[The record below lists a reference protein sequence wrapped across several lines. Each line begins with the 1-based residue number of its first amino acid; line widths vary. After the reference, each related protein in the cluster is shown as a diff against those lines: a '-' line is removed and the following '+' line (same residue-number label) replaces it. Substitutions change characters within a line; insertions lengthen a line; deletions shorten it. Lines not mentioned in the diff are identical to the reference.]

1 MAGINLD
8 ITDDDVYVDPVKG
21 IRVIEICATFAEFS
35 KTRIITIT
43 VGGKFAYK
51 GYYTGDYSQQV
62 QALIVDSGD
71 TEFIA
76 HAAVEM
82 LPDGTTPKTR
92 IKATMYLA
100 TGQGQSWSGE
110 QYIQF
115 GRVSRNGKIGEI
127 SHAYFGSDCTVT
139 INPPE
144 IQDAYEDMDEY
155 LIFNLDFYLGGWSYS
170 VNDVQYNPM
179 YPDKNRSV
187 TLKIPI
193 EVINRIPKD
202 MLCGIVKVE
211 LRTYSYCD
219 VTTQIGETSTATF
232 RVFVPDDIK
241 PIIYSPS
248 AGLYSLEYI
257 NDSIKQFMTEI
268 GMGNTAVSGL
278 TKVKISAYGEGIYNS
293 SVERYKIS
301 NGYSKTL
308 FKEFDS
314 TAGGSF
320 FVNYTGGVVYSRN
333 DSDHINFDVLCID
346 SRGRKSNTITASVP
360 LIRYVAPKVS
370 GFSVYKDTKTGRIK
384 MRAEW
389 NTLSSNNSVFS
400 DNNHYTAKVQYRK
413 SSPNEI
419 TNQNW
424 LGEFEVGNG
433 EEYSLDMELDGFAT
447 YIFRIIVTDKI
458 GMSDMEYAFIT
469 ASSVPLDLKRGGK
482 GLGIGKICE
491 HDQLEVAMD
500 AVFENGILINDM
512 SLADYIK
519 AQSFIIKDSAY
530 GDWSNASQSP
540 EHGQIYFNCVQ
551 NII

>member
-8 ITDDDVYVDPVKG
+8 VTDDVYVDPVKG
-21 IRVIEICATFAEFS
+21 IRVIEICATFAASS
-35 KTRIITIT
+35 KTRIIWIT
-43 VGGKFAYK
+43 VGGEFAYE
-51 GYYTGDYSQQV
+51 GYYTGDYYQEV

-92 IKATMYLA
+92 IKATMELA
-100 TGQGQSWSGE
+100 SGSGQSWEGE

-115 GRVSRNGKIGEI
+115 DRISRNGKIGEI
-127 SHAYFGSDCTVT
+127 SHAYFGSNCTVAVE
-139 INPPE
+139 PPD
-144 IQDAYEDMDEY
+144 IPDAFEDMEEY

-170 VNDVQYNPM
+170 VNDVCYDPM
-179 YPDKNRSV
+179 YPEENRSA
-187 TLKIPI
+187 TLKIPLD
-193 EVINRIPKD
+193 VINSIPKD
-202 MLCGIVKVE
+202 MLCGIMKVE

-241 PIIYSPS
+241 PSIYSS
-248 AGLYSLEYI
+248 STGLYSLEYI
-257 NDSIKQFMTEI
+257 NNPIKQFMAEI
-268 GMGNTAVSGL
+268 GMEDTAVSGL
-278 TKVKISAYGEGIYNS
+278 TKVKISAYGRGIYNS

-308 FKEFDS
+308 FKEFDG

-320 FVNYTGGVVYSRN
+320 FVNYTGGVVYSCT
-333 DSDHINFDVLCID
+333 DSDHIDFDVLCID

-360 LIRYVAPKVS
+360 LIKYAAPKIS
-370 GFSVYKDTKTGRIK
+370 GFSVYKDTETRRIK
-384 MRAEW
+384 IRAEW
-389 NTLSSNNSVFS
+389 NTSSSDNSTFS
-400 DNNHYTAKVQYRK
+400 DNNLYTAKVQYRK
-413 SSPNEI
+413 SAPNEI
-419 TNQNW
+419 TNQDW

-433 EEYSLDMELDGFAT
+433 EEYTLDMELDGFAT

-458 GMSDMEYAFIT
+458 GMSDIRYAFIT

-491 HDQLEVAMD
+491 YDQLEVAMD
-500 AVFENGILINDM
+500 SVFEKGVLINDM
-512 SLADYIK
+512 SLEDYIK

-540 EHGQIYFNCVQ
+540 EHGQIYFNCLQ